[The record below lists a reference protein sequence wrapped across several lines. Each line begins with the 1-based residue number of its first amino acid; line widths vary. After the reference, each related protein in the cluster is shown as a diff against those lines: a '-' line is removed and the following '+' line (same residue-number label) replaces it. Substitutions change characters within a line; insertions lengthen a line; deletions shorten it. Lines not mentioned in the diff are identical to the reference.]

1 MKTTAEKLQI
11 ANTILEQLGGNHFK
25 MMTGAK
31 NFLATDSGL
40 SFAIPGQG
48 FAKAGI
54 NKLHVILDE
63 SDTYTIRAFRVRRSK
78 GVPAVKLIGE
88 HSGVYNDMLPAMFT
102 DLTGLDTR
110 L

>member
-31 NFLATDSGL
+31 NFLAMESGL
-40 SFAIPGQG
+40 AFAIPGKG
-48 FAKAGI
+48 FAKDGI
-54 NKLHVILDE
+54 NELQVILDAD
-63 SDTYTIRAFRVRRSK
+63 DTYTVKAFRIRKRK
-78 GVPAVKLIGE
+78 GVPTVKLIGE
-88 HSGVYNDMLPAMFT
+88 HSGVYNDNLAGMFT
-102 DLTGLDTR
+102 DLTGLGTH